1 MLGLRKFLQR
11 ERESDESPVT
21 QVEPSSHSL
30 DEISQEYRALIQEQL
45 ARGGVLLKCVEID
58 VRQSG
63 KLRDGHAMFV
73 AMLRL
78 TTWER
83 TSAIRLLLGLPI
95 LESRLRRAVRGSWLR
110 EVSHFGGIWVHASGQ
125 LQDGLAMED
134 LRSLIVEVE
143 RRDRESSQPPSHP
156 DASVW
161 SLPTDLG
168 QLPRE

>member
-1 MLGLRKFLQR
+1 MLGLKKFLQR
-11 ERESDESPVT
+11 EPEDSPET
-21 QVEPSSHSL
+21 EVEPSGHSV
-30 DEISQEYRALIQEQL
+30 DEISQEYHSIIQDQL
-45 ARGGVLLKCVEID
+45 VRGGVLAKCVEIE
-58 VRQSG
+58 VRQAG
-63 KLRDGHAMFV
+63 KLRDGHFMFV

-125 LQDGLAMED
+125 LQDGHAMED

-143 RRDRESSQPPSHP
+143 RRDPESSQPPSRP

-168 QLPRE
+168 HLPHE